1 MYAVIFEVQ
10 PKSGAIDDYLNI
22 AASLKIELEKI
33 DGFISVERF
42 QSMVNKDKLVSL
54 SFWRDEQAILDWRSQ
69 TKHQEAQSEGY
80 KQIFETYRIRVAE
93 VVRDYSMTDRNQAPQ
108 APPV

>member
-42 QSMVNKDKLVSL
+42 QSMVNKDKVS
-54 SFWRDEQAILDWRSQ
+54 EILDQLTNSN
-69 TKHQEAQSEGY
+69 KSVLFIIKSHPADSLKYPLECLPLKN
-80 KQIFETYRIRVAE
+80 KQNV
-93 VVRDYSMTDRNQAPQ
+93 
-108 APPV
+108 

>member
-1 MYAVIFEVQ
+1 MKNTIILDKKLRINELQQRIKNA
-10 PKSGAIDDYLNI
+10 
-22 AASLKIELEKI
+22 LKIELEKI

-69 TKHQEAQSEGY
+69 IKHQEAQSEGY
-80 KQIFETYRIRVAE
+80 KQIFENYRIRVAE
-93 VVRDYSMTDRNQAPQ
+93 VVRDYTMTDRNQAPQ
-108 APPV
+108 VPPV